1 MSISNQRKIRKKQEQ
16 KATKWNGYD
25 SNESYKHGWPFMDN
39 FRAFRYK
46 SVILTKNSNY
56 STKNHFL
63 KSLHQIQAAI
73 LQTTNIFCVLGLKK
87 FPSKGKLFAFVSYF
101 LEEIHSFQNPCG
113 KNNFPCQ
120 FCKSMQGLSHCVK
133 RKRDRLFY
141 TQFKQELVFKAQKIT
156 IKSLQCA
163 KF

>member
-1 MSISNQRKIRKKQEQ
+1 
-16 KATKWNGYD
+16 
-25 SNESYKHGWPFMDN
+25 MDN
-39 FRAFRYK
+39 FGAFRYK

-56 STKNHFL
+56 STKNHF
-63 KSLHQIQAAI
+63 KSLHQIKGCKVI
-73 LQTTNIFCVLGLKK
+73 LQTTNIFCVLGHKK

-101 LEEIHSFQNPCG
+101 LHEIHSFQNPCR

-120 FCKSMQGLSHCVK
+120 ICKNMQGLFHCVK

-156 IKSLQCA
+156 IKSSQCT